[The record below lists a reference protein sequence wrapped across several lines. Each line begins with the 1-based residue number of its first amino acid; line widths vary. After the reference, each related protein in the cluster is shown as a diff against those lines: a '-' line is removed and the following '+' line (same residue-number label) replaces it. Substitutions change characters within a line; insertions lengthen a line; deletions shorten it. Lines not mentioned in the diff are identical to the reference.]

1 MSTRTIAALYHS
13 WNNWSIHLSY
23 WEICAPRRI
32 AGCWKIT
39 VALMVKRKASKASC
53 PMDVPCNIFNSLCYK
68 TRLSE
73 ITYHVLQSTLM
84 VSPGL

>member
-39 VALMVKRKASKASC
+39 VVPPSSTFSPFL
-53 PMDVPCNIFNSLCYK
+53 DVS
-68 TRLSE
+68 
-73 ITYHVLQSTLM
+73 
-84 VSPGL
+84 